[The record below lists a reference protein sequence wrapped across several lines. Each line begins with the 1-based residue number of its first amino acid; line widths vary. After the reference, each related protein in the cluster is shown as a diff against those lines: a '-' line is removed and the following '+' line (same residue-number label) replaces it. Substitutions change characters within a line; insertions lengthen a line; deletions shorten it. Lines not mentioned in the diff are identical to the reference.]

1 MSGTSRSLAVGPLV
15 GLLLGLVVSDSNAV
29 EVRDVRVWAGPD
41 HTRVVVEL
49 SGPATHNLFR
59 LRNPDRVVIDVADGS
74 LVANQQPPAGQ
85 GLVRQV
91 RFGNR
96 DDGSLRVVLD
106 INGDVQSKSFA
117 VAANESYGH
126 RLVIDLAP
134 PVEPAPVKIEHA
146 PQDEARDLVIAVD
159 AGHGGDDPGAIGRG
173 GTREKDVA
181 LAIARALAQ
190 RIDREPG
197 MKAILI
203 RDGDYYVAHRDRMR
217 KARDGRADLFVSIH
231 ADSIR
236 DRSVSGSSV
245 YILSPRGASDE
256 AARWLA
262 ERENAS
268 DLIGGV
274 SLDDKDGVL
283 ASVLLDLSQTAS
295 ISASMSAAER
305 VLVELDRVGQV
316 RKPAVQQAGFLVLK
330 SPDIPSMLIE
340 TAYIS
345 NPGEEK
351 RLKDRR
357 HQSKLADAIHGGI
370 RGYFYENPPP
380 GSRVAALV
388 AQRSVVDEGRAV
400 IAQGGASDIDAR

>member
-1 MSGTSRSLAVGPLV
+1 MPATLRCLAL
-15 GLLLGLVVSDSNAV
+15 GLLATVVVGAAHAV
-29 EVRDVRVWAGPD
+29 EIRDVRLWAGPD

-49 SGPATHNLFR
+49 SGPATHNLFT
-59 LRNPDRVVIDVADGS
+59 LHNPERVVIDVSDAN
-74 LVANQQPPAGQ
+74 LVATQTAPSGQ

-91 RFGNR
+91 RFGAR

-117 VAANESYGH
+117 VAPNESYGH

-134 PVEPAPVKIEHA
+134 ASEPAPVRVEHA
-146 PQDEARDLVIAVD
+146 PPEEARDLVVAVD
-159 AGHGGDDPGAIGRG
+159 PGHGGDDPGAIGRG

-197 MKAILI
+197 MKAVLI

-217 KARDGRADLFVSIH
+217 KAREKRADLFVSIH
-231 ADSIR
+231 ADAIR
-236 DRSVSGSSV
+236 DRAVSGSSV

-256 AARWLA
+256 ASRWLA

-274 SLDDKDGVL
+274 SLDDKDNVL

-295 ISASMSAAER
+295 ISASMTAAER
-305 VLVELDRVGQV
+305 VLVELDRVGVV
-316 RKPAVQQAGFLVLK
+316 RKPTVQQAGFLVLK

-345 NPGEEK
+345 NPGEER

-357 HQSKLADAIHGGI
+357 HQDKLANAIHGGI

-380 GSRVAALV
+380 GSRVAELV
-388 AQRSVVDEGRAV
+388 AQRSGGDSERAV
-400 IAQGGASDIDAR
+400 IAQEGGTDVEAR

>member
-1 MSGTSRSLAVGPLV
+1 MPATLRCLA
-15 GLLLGLVVSDSNAV
+15 LGLVAVVVVGAAHAV
-29 EVRDVRVWAGPD
+29 EIRDVRLWAGPD

-49 SGPATHNLFR
+49 SGPATHNLFT
-59 LRNPDRVVIDVADGS
+59 LHNPERVVIDVSDAN
-74 LVANQQPPAGQ
+74 LVATQTAPSGQ

-91 RFGNR
+91 RFGAR

-117 VAANESYGH
+117 VAPNESYGH

-134 PVEPAPVKIEHA
+134 ASEPAPVRVEHA
-146 PQDEARDLVIAVD
+146 PPEEARDLVVAVD
-159 AGHGGDDPGAIGRG
+159 PGHGGDDPGAIGRG

-197 MKAILI
+197 MKAVLI

-217 KARDGRADLFVSIH
+217 KAREKRADLFVSIH
-231 ADSIR
+231 ADAIR
-236 DRSVSGSSV
+236 DRAVSGSSV

-256 AARWLA
+256 ASRWLA

-274 SLDDKDGVL
+274 SLDDKDNVL

-295 ISASMSAAER
+295 ISASMTAAER
-305 VLVELDRVGQV
+305 VLVELDRVGVV
-316 RKPAVQQAGFLVLK
+316 RKPTVQQAGFLVLK

-345 NPGEEK
+345 NPGEER

-357 HQSKLADAIHGGI
+357 HQDKLANAIHGGI

-380 GSRVAALV
+380 GSRVAELV
-388 AQRSVVDEGRAV
+388 AQRSGGDSERAV
-400 IAQGGASDIDAR
+400 IAQEGGTDVEAR

>member
-1 MSGTSRSLAVGPLV
+1 MPAILRCLA
-15 GLLLGLVVSDSNAV
+15 LGLVAVLVVGEARAV
-29 EVRDVRVWAGPD
+29 EIRDVRLWAGPD

-49 SGPATHNLFR
+49 SGPATHNLFK
-59 LRNPDRVVIDVADGS
+59 LHDPERVVIDVADAS
-74 LVANQQPPAGQ
+74 LVATQTAPSGQ

-91 RFGNR
+91 RFGTR

-117 VAANESYGH
+117 VAPNESYGH

-134 PVEPAPVKIEHA
+134 AGEPAPVRIEHA
-146 PQDEARDLVIAVD
+146 PQAEARDLVIAVD

-181 LAIARALAQ
+181 LSIARALAQ

-197 MKAILI
+197 MNAVLV

-217 KARDGRADLFVSIH
+217 KAREKRADLFVSIH
-231 ADSIR
+231 ADAIR
-236 DRSVSGSSV
+236 DRTISGSSV

-274 SLDDKDGVL
+274 SLDDKDNVL

-295 ISASMSAAER
+295 ISASMTAAER
-305 VLVELDRVGQV
+305 VLLELDRVGVV
-316 RKPAVQQAGFLVLK
+316 RKAAVQQAGFLVLK

-345 NPGEEK
+345 NPAEEK

-357 HQSKLADAIHGGI
+357 HQEKLAHAIHGGI

-388 AQRSVVDEGRAV
+388 AQRTTADTGRAV
-400 IAQGGASDIDAR
+400 LAQEGRDVAAR

>member
-1 MSGTSRSLAVGPLV
+1 MAVFVIGEAR
-15 GLLLGLVVSDSNAV
+15 AV
-29 EVRDVRVWAGPD
+29 EIRDVRLWAGPD

-49 SGPATHNLFR
+49 SGPATHNLFK
-59 LRNPDRVVIDVADGS
+59 LHNPERVVVDVADAS
-74 LVANQQPPAGQ
+74 LVATQAAPAGQ

-91 RFGNR
+91 RFGTR

-117 VAANESYGH
+117 VAPNESYGH

-134 PVEPAPVKIEHA
+134 AGEPAPVRIEHA

-197 MKAILI
+197 MKAVLV

-217 KARDGRADLFVSIH
+217 KARDQRADLFVSIH

-236 DRSVSGSSV
+236 DRAVSGSSV

-256 AARWLA
+256 ASRWLA

-274 SLDDKDGVL
+274 SLDDKDNVL

-295 ISASMSAAER
+295 ISASMTAAER
-305 VLVELDRVGQV
+305 VLVELNRVGVV
-316 RKPAVQQAGFLVLK
+316 RKPMVQQAGFLVLK

-357 HQSKLADAIHGGI
+357 HQEKLANAIHGGI

-388 AQRSVVDEGRAV
+388 AQRTTSDTERAV
-400 IAQGGASDIDAR
+400 LAQESGTDIEAR

>member
-1 MSGTSRSLAVGPLV
+1 MPATLRCLA
-15 GLLLGLVVSDSNAV
+15 LGLVAVLVVGEARAV
-29 EVRDVRVWAGPD
+29 EIRDVRLWAGPD

-49 SGPATHNLFR
+49 SGPATHNLFK
-59 LRNPDRVVIDVADGS
+59 LHDPERVVIDVADAS
-74 LVANQQPPAGQ
+74 LVATQTAPSGQ

-91 RFGNR
+91 RFGTR

-117 VAANESYGH
+117 VAPNESYGH

-134 PVEPAPVKIEHA
+134 AGEPAPVRIEHA
-146 PQDEARDLVIAVD
+146 PQAEARDLVIAVD

-181 LAIARALAQ
+181 LSIARALAQ

-197 MKAILI
+197 MNAVLV

-217 KARDGRADLFVSIH
+217 KAREKRADLFVSIH
-231 ADSIR
+231 ADAIR
-236 DRSVSGSSV
+236 DRTISGSSV

-274 SLDDKDGVL
+274 SLDDKDNVL

-295 ISASMSAAER
+295 ISASMTAAER
-305 VLVELDRVGQV
+305 VLLELDRVGVV
-316 RKPAVQQAGFLVLK
+316 RKAAVQQAGFLVLK

-345 NPGEEK
+345 NPAEEK

-357 HQSKLADAIHGGI
+357 HQEKLAHAIHGGI

-388 AQRSVVDEGRAV
+388 AQRTTADTGRAV
-400 IAQGGASDIDAR
+400 LAQEGRDVAAR

>member
-1 MSGTSRSLAVGPLV
+1 MLATLRSLA
-15 GLLLGLVVSDSNAV
+15 LGLVAVLVVGNSEAV
-29 EVRDVRVWAGPD
+29 EIRDVRLWAGPD

-49 SGPATHNLFR
+49 TGPATHNLFT
-59 LRNPDRVVIDVADGS
+59 LHNPERVVIDVADAS
-74 LVANQQPPAGQ
+74 LVATQTAPSGQ

-91 RFGNR
+91 RFGTR

-117 VAANESYGH
+117 VAPNESYGH

-134 PVEPAPVKIEHA
+134 AGEPAPVRIEHA
-146 PQDEARDLVIAVD
+146 PQAEARDLVIAVD

-181 LAIARALAQ
+181 LSIARALAQ

-197 MKAILI
+197 MNAVLV

-217 KARDGRADLFVSIH
+217 KAREKRADLFVSIH
-231 ADSIR
+231 ADAIR
-236 DRSVSGSSV
+236 DRTISGSSV

-274 SLDDKDGVL
+274 SLDDKDNVL

-295 ISASMSAAER
+295 ISASMTAAER
-305 VLVELDRVGQV
+305 VLLELDRVGVV
-316 RKPAVQQAGFLVLK
+316 RKAAVQQAGFLVLK

-345 NPGEEK
+345 NPAEEK

-357 HQSKLADAIHGGI
+357 HQEKLAHAIHGGI

-388 AQRSVVDEGRAV
+388 AQRTTADTGRAV
-400 IAQGGASDIDAR
+400 LAQEGRDVAAR

>member
-1 MSGTSRSLAVGPLV
+1 MPATLRCLA
-15 GLLLGLVVSDSNAV
+15 LGLVAVLVVGEARAV
-29 EVRDVRVWAGPD
+29 EIRDVRLWAGPD

-49 SGPATHNLFR
+49 SGPATHNLFK
-59 LRNPDRVVIDVADGS
+59 LHDPERVVIDVADAS
-74 LVANQQPPAGQ
+74 LVATQTAPSGQ

-91 RFGNR
+91 RFGTR

-134 PVEPAPVKIEHA
+134 AGEPAPVRIEHA
-146 PQDEARDLVIAVD
+146 PQAEARDLVIAVD

-197 MKAILI
+197 MKAVLV

-217 KARDGRADLFVSIH
+217 KAREKRADLFVSIH
-231 ADSIR
+231 ADAIR
-236 DRSVSGSSV
+236 DRTISGSSV

-274 SLDDKDGVL
+274 SLDDKDNVL

-295 ISASMSAAER
+295 ISASMTAAER
-305 VLVELDRVGQV
+305 VLLELDRVGVV
-316 RKPAVQQAGFLVLK
+316 RKAAVQQAGFLVLK

-357 HQSKLADAIHGGI
+357 HQEKLAHAIHGGI

-388 AQRSVVDEGRAV
+388 AQRTTADTGRAV
-400 IAQGGASDIDAR
+400 LAQEGSDVAAR

>member
-1 MSGTSRSLAVGPLV
+1 MPATSRSLAL
-15 GLLLGLVVSDSNAV
+15 GLLLGLVVGESNAV
-29 EVRDVRVWAGPD
+29 EIRDVRLWAGPD

-49 SGPATHNLFR
+49 SGPATHNLFT
-59 LRNPDRVVIDVADGS
+59 LRNPDRVVIDVADAS
-74 LVANQQPPAGQ
+74 LIANQAPPAGQ

-91 RFGNR
+91 RFGTR

-117 VAANESYGH
+117 VAPNESYGH

-134 PVEPAPVKIEHA
+134 SAEPAPVKVEHA
-146 PQDEARDLVIAVD
+146 PPQDEARDLVIAVD

-197 MKAILI
+197 MRAILI

-217 KARDGRADLFVSIH
+217 KAREGRADLFISIH

-295 ISASMSAAER
+295 ISASMTAAER
-305 VLVELDRVGQV
+305 VLIELDRVGQV

-345 NPGEEK
+345 NPGEER
-351 RLKDRR
+351 RLKDGR
-357 HQSKLADAIHGGI
+357 HQAKLADAIHGGI

-388 AQRSVVDEGRAV
+388 AQRSVADEDRAV
-400 IAQGGASDIDAR
+400 IAQGGAADVEAR

>member
-1 MSGTSRSLAVGPLV
+1 MPATSRSLA
-15 GLLLGLVVSDSNAV
+15 LGLWALLAVAKAEAV
-29 EVRDVRVWAGPD
+29 EIRDVRLWAGPD

-49 SGPATHNLFR
+49 SGPANHNLFN
-59 LRNPDRVVIDVADGS
+59 LHNPERVVIDVANAR
-74 LVANQQPPAGQ
+74 LVSTQNAPSGQ
-85 GLVRQV
+85 GLVRNV
-91 RFGNR
+91 RFGAR

-106 INGDVQSKSFA
+106 VNGDVQSKSFA
-117 VAANESYGH
+117 VAPNETYGH
-126 RLVIDLAP
+126 RLVIDVAP
-134 PVEPAPVKIEHA
+134 TVEPAPVKIEHA
-146 PQDEARDLVIAVD
+146 PLEGERDLVIAVD

-197 MKAILI
+197 MKAVMI

-217 KARDGRADLFVSIH
+217 KARENRADLFVSIH

-236 DRSVSGSSV
+236 DRAVSGSSV

-256 AARWLA
+256 ASRWLA

-274 SLDDKDGVL
+274 SLDDKDDVL

-295 ISASMSAAER
+295 ISASMTAAEH
-305 VLVELDRVGQV
+305 VLIELDRVGQV

-345 NPGEEK
+345 NPGEER
-351 RLKDRR
+351 RLKDRG
-357 HQSKLADAIHGGI
+357 HQDKLANAIHGGI

-388 AQRSVVDEGRAV
+388 AQRSTPEAERTV
-400 IAQGGASDIDAR
+400 IAQDGGDDVEVH

>member
-1 MSGTSRSLAVGPLV
+1 MSATLRCLAL
-15 GLLLGLVVSDSNAV
+15 GLLVVFVVGEARAV
-29 EVRDVRVWAGPD
+29 EIRDVRLWAGPD

-49 SGPATHNLFR
+49 SGPATHNLFK
-59 LRNPDRVVIDVADGS
+59 LHNPERVVVDVADAS
-74 LVANQQPPAGQ
+74 LLATRAAPAGQ

-91 RFGNR
+91 RFGTR

-117 VAANESYGH
+117 VAPNESYGH

-134 PVEPAPVKIEHA
+134 ASEPAPVKIEHA

-197 MKAILI
+197 MEAVLI

-217 KARDGRADLFVSIH
+217 KARDKRADLFVSIH

-236 DRSVSGSSV
+236 DRAVSGSSV

-256 AARWLA
+256 ASRWLA

-274 SLDDKDGVL
+274 SLDDKDNVL

-295 ISASMSAAER
+295 LSASMTAAER
-305 VLVELDRVGQV
+305 VLVELDRIGVV

-357 HQSKLADAIHGGI
+357 HQEKLASAIHGGI

-388 AQRSVVDEGRAV
+388 AQRTSSDTERAV
-400 IAQGGASDIDAR
+400 LAQEGGPAIEAR

>member
-1 MSGTSRSLAVGPLV
+1 
-15 GLLLGLVVSDSNAV
+15 
-29 EVRDVRVWAGPD
+29 
-41 HTRVVVEL
+41 
-49 SGPATHNLFR
+49 
-59 LRNPDRVVIDVADGS
+59 
-74 LVANQQPPAGQ
+74 
-85 GLVRQV
+85 VRQV
-91 RFGNR
+91 RFGTR

-117 VAANESYGH
+117 VAPNESYGH

-134 PVEPAPVKIEHA
+134 AGEPAPVRIEHA
-146 PQDEARDLVIAVD
+146 PQAEARDLVIAVD

-181 LAIARALAQ
+181 LSIARALAQ

-197 MKAILI
+197 MNAVLV

-217 KARDGRADLFVSIH
+217 KAREKRADLFVSIH
-231 ADSIR
+231 ADAIR
-236 DRSVSGSSV
+236 DRTISGSSV

-274 SLDDKDGVL
+274 SLDDKDNVL

-295 ISASMSAAER
+295 ISASMTAAER
-305 VLVELDRVGQV
+305 VLLELDRVGVV
-316 RKPAVQQAGFLVLK
+316 RKAAVQQAGFLVLK

-345 NPGEEK
+345 NPAEEK

-357 HQSKLADAIHGGI
+357 HQEKLAHAIHGGI
-370 RGYFYENPPP
+370 RGYF
-380 GSRVAALV
+380 
-388 AQRSVVDEGRAV
+388 
-400 IAQGGASDIDAR
+400 